1 LRNRFIKKGLN
12 LLYLPKN
19 FSFDKIFKNYF
30 DGIAK
35 STYCSMDR
43 IDRYMQR
50 AVLESIFPG
59 AVLLV
64 AHRGQVEF
72 FQAYGWA
79 NLFTRAKMTVET
91 VFDLASLT
99 KPLATTLALMK
110 LIADSKLSLNQT
122 IGDLL
127 PIDMNSDKAL
137 ITIEMLLNHTS
148 GYPAYRAYYKILSH
162 LPKSKRKERLRSLLF
177 DEPLLNP
184 IGKTTLY
191 SDLGFM
197 LLAEVVEQMVKQ
209 DLDQWV
215 LDNIYTPLDLTKLY
229 FIKHFERR
237 KSGSYA
243 ATEFCPFRHMLLSGI
258 VHDDNAYAIGGVCG
272 HAGLFGTAENVKKL
286 LMVLLQGFKAGSDS
300 TVFSS
305 KLIRKFFKRSSKN
318 GRPLGF
324 DAPSFHQSASGTRF
338 SKQSIGH
345 LGFTGTSFWV
355 DLKKEII
362 IILLT
367 NRVHPHRHHN
377 AIRYFR
383 PWIHDAVMNVLEGE

>member
-1 LRNRFIKKGLN
+1 VQPIHQN
-12 LLYLPKN
+12 KN
-19 FSFDKIFKNYF
+19 HF
-30 DGIAK
+30 DGIAA
-35 STYCSMDR
+35 STNCAMDR
-43 IDRYMQR
+43 IDRYMQK
-50 AVLESIFPG
+50 AVLEAIFPG

-64 AHRGQVEF
+64 VHQGKVEF
-72 FQAYGWA
+72 FEAYGWA

-99 KPLATTLALMK
+99 KPLATTLSLMK

-127 PIDMNSDKAL
+127 PIFRHSDKAS
-137 ITIEMLLNHTS
+137 ITIEMLLKHTS
-148 GYPAYRAYYKILSH
+148 GFPAYRAYYKILH
-162 LPKSKRKERLRSLLF
+162 RLPESKRKEKLRCLLL
-177 DEPLLNP
+177 DEPLINP

-197 LLAEVVEQMVKQ
+197 LLAEVVEHLVKQ

-215 LDNIYTPLDLTKLY
+215 VDNIYTPLDLTKLY
-229 FIKHFERR
+229 FIKHFESR
-237 KSGSYA
+237 KTGSYA
-243 ATEFCPFRHMLLSGI
+243 ATELCPFRHMLLSGI
-258 VHDDNAYAIGGVCG
+258 VHDDNAYAMGGVCG
-272 HAGLFGTAENVKKL
+272 HAGLFGTAKDVKKL
-286 LMVLLQGFKAGSDS
+286 LMVLLKGFNARSDP
-300 TVFSS
+300 TVLSS
-305 KLIRKFFKRSSKN
+305 KLIRKFFKRSSIN

-324 DAPSFHQSASGTRF
+324 DAPSFHQSTSGTRF
-338 SKQSIGH
+338 SRQSVGH

-367 NRVHPHRHHN
+367 NRVHPHRHNN

-383 PWIHDAVMNVLEGE
+383 PWIHDAVMMVLEGD

>member
-1 LRNRFIKKGLN
+1 
-12 LLYLPKN
+12 
-19 FSFDKIFKNYF
+19 
-30 DGIAK
+30 
-35 STYCSMDR
+35 MDR
-43 IDRYMQR
+43 IDHYMQR

-64 AHRGQVEF
+64 VHQGRVEF
-72 FQAYGWA
+72 FEAYGWA

-127 PIDMNSDKAL
+127 PIFMNSDKSS
-137 ITIEMLLNHTS
+137 ITIEMLLRHTS
-148 GYPAYRAYYKILSH
+148 GFPAYRAYYKILH
-162 LPKSKRKERLRSLLF
+162 NLPTSKRKEMLRCLLV

-184 IGKTTLY
+184 IGKTTFY

-197 LLAEVVEQMVKQ
+197 LLAEIVEQLVKQ

-215 LDNIYTPLDLTKLY
+215 ADNIYTPLDLTKLY
-229 FIKHFERR
+229 FIKHFENR
-237 KSGSYA
+237 KPGSYA
-243 ATEFCPFRHMLLSGI
+243 ATEFCSFRHMLLSGI
-258 VHDDNAYAIGGVCG
+258 VHDDNAYAMGGVCG

-286 LMVLLQGFKAGSDS
+286 LMVLLKGFNSGSAPPI
-300 TVFSS
+300 FSS
-305 KLIRKFFKRSSKN
+305 KWIRKFFRRSSKN

-338 SKQSIGH
+338 SRQSIGH

-362 IILLT
+362 VILLT
-367 NRVHPHRHHN
+367 NRVHPHRHNN
-377 AIRYFR
+377 AIRNFR
-383 PWIHDAVMNVLEGE
+383 PWIHDAVMKVLEGE